1 MIIASKGRIQD
12 GVYAIGAAE
21 LPGYLITGQYP
32 VLFDA
37 GMTFMGPLYLADLKN
52 HLGDAN
58 RLAFHFLTHSHFDHA
73 GASPYL
79 KRHIPN
85 MQIGASPAAAETF
98 RKPNA
103 IELIRNLSRS
113 LEEKYGNLIGEEDVT
128 FQGLDIDLVLGEGME
143 IDLGAGRICMVITTP
158 GHTRDS
164 LSFYIPALKA
174 VITGEAVGVFDKNF
188 TIHPEFTSSYKDY
201 MSSLNKLAALDIEI
215 LMMSH
220 FFTLTNDDA
229 RGYIKKTIDKTVFFK
244 ERIEHYL
251 TDLHGDRKSVVQ
263 KIFKE
268 DFEDTGAILQDAR
281 PYLINLEAKVRVI
294 AEGR

>member
-1 MIIASKGRIQD
+1 MIIESKGRIQD
-12 GVYAIGAAE
+12 GIYAIGAAE
-21 LPGYLITGQYP
+21 LPGYLLMGRHP

-37 GMTFMGPLYLADLKN
+37 GMTFMGPLYLAELKN
-52 HLGDAN
+52 HLGDVN
-58 RLAFHFLTHSHFDHA
+58 RLSFHFLTHSHFDHA
-73 GASPYL
+73 GASPFL

-85 MQIGASPAAAETF
+85 MRIGASPAAAETF

-103 IELIRNLSRS
+103 VELIRNLSRS
-113 LEEKYGNLIGEEDVT
+113 LEEKYRDLIGNEDVN
-128 FQGLDIDLVLGEGME
+128 FQGLEIDLVLTEGME
-143 IDLGAGRICMVITTP
+143 IDLGAGLTCKVMATP

-164 LSFYIPALKA
+164 LSFYIPAMKA
-174 VITGEAVGVFDKNF
+174 VIAGEAAGVFDRNF

-201 MSSLNKLAALDIEI
+201 MNSLHKLASLDIEI

-220 FFTLTNDDA
+220 FFTLTAEDA
-229 RGYIKKTIDKTVFFK
+229 RGYMKKSIDKTNIFK
-244 ERIEHYL
+244 DRIEGCL
-251 TDLHGDRKSVVQ
+251 ADANGDRRSVVQ

>member
-1 MIIASKGRIQD
+1 MIIDSKGLIQD
-12 GVYAIGAAE
+12 GIYAIGAAE
-21 LPGYLITGQYP
+21 LPGYLITGQHP
-32 VLFDA
+32 ILFDA
-37 GMTFMGPLYLADLKN
+37 GMTFMGPLYLADLKTY
-52 HLGDAN
+52 LGDVN
-58 RLAFHFLTHSHFDHA
+58 RLRFHFLTHSHFDHA
-73 GASPYL
+73 GASPFL
-79 KRHIPN
+79 KRHIPD
-85 MQIGASPAAAETF
+85 MQIGAGPAAAETF

-113 LEEKYGNLIGEEDVT
+113 LEEKYGDLIGKEDVT
-128 FQGLDIDLVLGEGME
+128 FQGLEIDLVLDEGME
-143 IDLGAGRICMVITTP
+143 IDLGAGRTCKVMTTP

-174 VITGEAVGVFDKNF
+174 VVTGEAVGVFDKNF

-201 MSSLNKLAALDIEI
+201 MNSLNKLAALDIEI

-220 FFTLTNDDA
+220 FFTLTGEDA
-229 RGYIKKTIDKTVFFK
+229 RGYINKSIEKTYIFK
-244 ERIEHYL
+244 ERIEQYL
-251 TDLHGDRKSVVQ
+251 ADSHGDRKSVVQ

-268 DFEDTGAILQDAR
+268 DFEDTGAILQDVR

>member
-1 MIIASKGRIQD
+1 MIIESKGRIQD
-12 GVYAIGAAE
+12 GIYAIGAAE
-21 LPGYLITGQYP
+21 LPGYLITGQNP

-37 GMTFMGPLYLADLKN
+37 GMTFMGPLYLAEMKN
-52 HLGDAN
+52 LLGDIN
-58 RLAFHFLTHSHFDHA
+58 RLRFHLLTHSHFDHA
-73 GASPYL
+73 GASPFL

-113 LEEKYGNLIGEEDVT
+113 LEEKYVDLIGNEDVT
-128 FQGLDIDLVLGEGME
+128 FPGLEIDLVLVEGME
-143 IDLGAGRICMVITTP
+143 IDLGGGLICRVITTP

-164 LSFYIPALKA
+164 LSFYIPAMKA
-174 VITGEAVGVFDKNF
+174 LITGEAVGVFDSNF

-201 MSSLNKLAALDIEI
+201 MDSLNKLAALDIEI

-220 FFTLTNDDA
+220 FFTLTSEDA
-229 RGYIKKTIDKTVFFK
+229 RGYIKKSIDKTEIFK
-244 ERIEHYL
+244 ERIQRYL
-251 TDLHGDRKSVVQ
+251 TDSDGDRKSVVQ
-263 KIFKE
+263 KICKE
-268 DFEDTGAILQDAR
+268 DFEDTGAILQDIR

>member
-1 MIIASKGRIQD
+1 MIIESKGRIQD
-12 GVYAIGAAE
+12 GIYAIGAVE
-21 LPGYLITGQYP
+21 LPGYLLTGQNP

-37 GMTFMGPLYLADLKN
+37 GMTFMGPLYLSELKN
-52 HLGDAN
+52 HLGDIN
-58 RLAFHFLTHSHFDHA
+58 RLRFHLLTHSHFDHA
-73 GASPYL
+73 GASPFL
-79 KRHIPN
+79 KKHIPD

-113 LEEKYGNLIGEEDVT
+113 LEEKYRDLIGAEDVT
-128 FQGLDIDLVLGEGME
+128 FHGLEIDLVLFEGME
-143 IDLGAGRICMVITTP
+143 IDLGAGLTCRVMTTP

-164 LSFYIPALKA
+164 LSFYIPAIKA
-174 VITGEAVGVFDKNF
+174 VITGEAAGVFDKNF

-201 MSSLNKLAALDIEI
+201 MDSLNKLAALDIET

-220 FFTLTNDDA
+220 FFTLTGDDA
-229 RGYIKKTIDKTVFFK
+229 RGYFKKSINKTELFK
-244 ERIEHYL
+244 DRIERYL
-251 TDLHGDRKSVVQ
+251 TDSDGDRKSVVQ

-268 DFEDTGAILQDAR
+268 DFEDTGAILQDVR